1 MLRICNRGLAYFL
14 FKTLVNFV
22 ISASIIATM
31 IVDFHPQPAS
41 YKACPI
47 TPFWEG
53 GSHPPKKQL
62 PTRSKLEKLKLESWV
77 AAGMYKDIC
86 HGGGKKLKAAAVD
99 ITVVLVGL

>member
-1 MLRICNRGLAYFL
+1 MNSGRRGDCC
-14 FKTLVNFV
+14 
-22 ISASIIATM
+22 S
-31 IVDFHPQPAS
+31 
-41 YKACPI
+41 
-47 TPFWEG
+47 TPHWRSLSRFRQFWEG